1 MYSYFAI
8 KNIGPIRNNVYLIV
22 SPENEA
28 IIIDPSYG
36 FQQIKEL
43 VKTENDVHQYNWVDS
58 NGDKVFERNHWGMFW
73 IYDCDEYE
81 KLKFVLR
88 KVLSFSYEQFEKE
101 LLKYLNNRYS
111 KEFGEERPLI
121 EIGNENCPEIEDY

>member
-1 MYSYFAI
+1 MNLQEQISRIQSMMGVINEDKKTDFIY
-8 KNIGPIRNNVYLIV
+8 KHLDNVFDKL
-22 SPENEA
+22 
-28 IIIDPSYG
+28 
-36 FQQIKEL
+36 EL

-81 KLKFVLR
+81 KLNFVLR